1 MAGLQELIRKKL
13 KKGKT
18 LEESA
23 ADLEESPETI
33 EAMMEG
39 L

>member
-13 KKGKT
+13 ERGKT
-18 LEESA
+18 LEELA
-23 ADLEESPETI
+23 ANLEESPETI